1 MCWLLELK
9 RACGLLISEM
19 GNARPQKA
27 GVFSEAEQS
36 GALTARRPSIGLRC
50 ALCDTALLNM
60 HLIGPTLLVFFL
72 ILIYSFHFWLHQVL
86 AVACGIFY
94 LPHNKWDL

>member
-1 MCWLLELK
+1 
-9 RACGLLISEM
+9 M

-36 GALTARRPSIGLRC
+36 GALTAGRPSIGLRC
-50 ALCDTALLNM
+50 ALSDTALLNM
-60 HLIGPTLLVFFL
+60 HLIGPTLLFVL
-72 ILIYSFHFWLHQVL
+72 ILIYSPHFWLRQVL

-94 LPHNKWDL
+94 LPRNKWDL